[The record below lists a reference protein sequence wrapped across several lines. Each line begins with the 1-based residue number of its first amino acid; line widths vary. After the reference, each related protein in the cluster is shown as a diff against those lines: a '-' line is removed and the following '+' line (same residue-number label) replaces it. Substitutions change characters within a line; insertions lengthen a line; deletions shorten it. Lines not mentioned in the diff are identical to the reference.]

1 MTEIY
6 IDNQLVDLYDN
17 EEIVLTFSVNNLF
30 SIESRTGTYSNTF
43 MLPATN
49 NNNRVF
55 EHFNNLLSTT
65 EKGFKVLSCQIF
77 VDGILQIDGFAQIMN
92 GNEIEYEVK
101 VFGGNVNWFEVIQ
114 EKNIGEFMTR
124 CEDAFRWTEAEVLS
138 NRMNIW
144 TDKFLYP
151 NIDYG
156 NLFYLDSIPPFD
168 VDWFEL
174 YPAVY
179 CKYLFKRIFEDS
191 GYVID
196 SEWFNNDTLF
206 EKQIIP
212 FSARWRRDRLNYD
225 LRNYFKAQLQNDEYY
240 SILGNTPPSVPKK
253 FLIPITN
260 YNCFDFS
267 NTEYWTDPNGQTY
280 YNCHPYEYYQI
291 LDNATIT
298 FKYDI
303 SVDHWQTEIYQLS
316 LMYYDFD
323 GNAQEHLIYDINL
336 ADPLGIYNFQ
346 GEVTLEVGR
355 GVVSFIGGDLY
366 ANQII
371 KANSYIEIKSYIPNE
386 SDSGVYEI
394 DTFYNWGTLGGTMP
408 EISAT
413 DFILTISNQYGL
425 VFEQDQTNNRIKI
438 FQFGNVVNNIPQS
451 IDWSDKIDL
460 EDKPTISTLFE
471 DYTKNNFLNYAP
483 DDNDTYLIRAGDF
496 ANGNIIVDFGKPNTE
511 TIIFESAFSPV
522 IRLETF
528 ANGVAGA
535 GVLELAYIP
544 IFEGLSFNEVNG
556 RMAYVDF
563 DSTSLITIAGITE
576 PVQPNVY
583 FEQLTF
589 SNLIT
594 EYYPLYKF
602 ILNNSKAVDCLLRI
616 NNLDIANLDFS
627 KPIWIDHFNAY
638 FYINEIAQYKVT
650 SKDSTQVTL
659 ILITN

>member
-6 IDNQLVDLYDN
+6 IDNQLVDLYDS

-77 VDGILQIDGFAQIMN
+77 VDGILQIDGFAQMMN
-92 GNEIEYEVK
+92 GNEVEYEVK

-114 EKNIGEFMTR
+114 DKNIGEFMTR
-124 CEDAFRWTEAEVLS
+124 CEDAFRWTESEVLA
-138 NRMNIW
+138 NRLNTW
-144 TDKFLYP
+144 TDKFVYP

-191 GYVID
+191 GYVIQSD
-196 SEWFNNDTLF
+196 WFDNDTLF

-225 LRNYFKAQLQNDEYY
+225 LRNYFKGETSVNFF
-240 SILGNTPPSVPKK
+240 PPSVAFAGAGDNHFILPVVK
-253 FLIPITN
+253 
-260 YNCFDFS
+260 YNCFDF
-267 NTEYWTDPNGQTY
+267 TPQEKWFDPNGLTTNDAQVGY
-280 YNCHPYEYYQI
+280 HYML
-291 LDNATIT
+291 LDNAKIK
-298 FKYDI
+298 FKYNF
-303 SVDHWQTEIYQLS
+303 SVTRNVAFPSIFDYVVLS
-316 LMYYDFD
+316 YYDFD
-323 GNAQEHLIYDINL
+323 SNFQNETILDLTGQPN
-336 ADPLGIYNFQ
+336 GTYNFQ
-346 GEVTLEVGR
+346 GEVEIDAGR
-355 GVVSFIGGDLY
+355 GAIYF
-366 ANQII
+366 NQISNLEI
-371 KANSYIEIKSYIPNE
+371 LAGSYIEITSYIPNE

-394 DTFYNWGTLGGTMP
+394 DSYFNWGTFGGTMP

-413 DFILTISNQYGL
+413 DFILTIANQYGL
-425 VFEQDQTNNRIKI
+425 IFEQDQTNNRIRI

-451 IDWSDKIDL
+451 IDWSNKIDL
-460 EDKPTISTLFE
+460 EEKPTISTLFE
-471 DYTKNNFLNYAP
+471 NYTRNNFLNYAP

-528 ANGVAGA
+528 ANGVVGA